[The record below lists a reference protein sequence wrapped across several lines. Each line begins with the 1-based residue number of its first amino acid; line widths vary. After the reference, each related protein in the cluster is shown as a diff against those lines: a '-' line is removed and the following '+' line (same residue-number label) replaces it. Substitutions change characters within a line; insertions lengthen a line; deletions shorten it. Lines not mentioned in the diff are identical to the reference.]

1 MTNISLTPGT
11 SAKIQ
16 LSAVGVSSTVNRV
29 LVYVEVGTGH
39 TDKNDVAGQI
49 EIYSESYLK
58 QYLWVHGYI
67 AYDWAYNSDNMWVP
81 IGTER
86 IVYAKY
92 NGNEAITGSCYARMR
107 IIGYQ

>member
-1 MTNISLTPGT
+1 MTNIPLSPGT

-16 LSAVGVSSTVNRV
+16 LSAVGVPSTANRV
-29 LVYVEVGTGH
+29 LVYVEVGTG
-39 TDKNDVAGQI
+39 TTNKNDVTGQI
-49 EIYSESYLK
+49 EVYSKKYLK
-58 QYLWVHGYI
+58 QFLSVFGYI
-67 AYDWAYNSDNMWVP
+67 ADDWSYNSDNIWVP

-92 NGNEAITGSCYARMR
+92 NGTDAITGYHYARMK